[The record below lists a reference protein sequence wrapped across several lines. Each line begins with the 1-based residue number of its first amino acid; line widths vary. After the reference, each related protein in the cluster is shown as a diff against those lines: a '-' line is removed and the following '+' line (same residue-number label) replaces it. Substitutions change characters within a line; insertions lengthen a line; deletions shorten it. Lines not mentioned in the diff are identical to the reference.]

1 MDELSA
7 KERAEAKI
15 NLYLDVL
22 GGMPNGYHEIISVMQ
37 SVSLAD
43 EVTVRL
49 VQGSGDGI
57 INTGLRPGVAH
68 SGDKAVTYAPG
79 LPQGEGNTA
88 TRAALA
94 FFSSAG
100 IDGYRAEISIE
111 KRIPA
116 EAGLGGGSSD
126 AAAVLRALNRLT
138 GAQLSDDKLRE
149 IALAVGSDVP
159 FCVSGGTALA
169 RGRGEILEAL
179 PPFPARFCVII
190 KPAFSISTREM
201 YKEIDRL
208 RPRGGGD
215 IGGLVSAI
223 EAGDKHAAASRVYNV
238 FEDVLPPNFRAE
250 IFGIKRRLM
259 DSGAL
264 AAAMTGTGSAV
275 FALFDTE
282 DGAAAAQAVL
292 SGAYKSCFA
301 AEFTSGFS

>member
-1 MDELSA
+1 MDEFST

-15 NLYLDVL
+15 NLYLDVI
-22 GGMPNGYHEIISVMQ
+22 GDMPNGYHEIISVMQ

-49 VQGSGDGI
+49 VRGAGGGLT
-57 INTGLRPGVAH
+57 NTGLLPEVAH

-111 KRIPA
+111 KRVPA

-138 GAQLSDDKLRE
+138 GAGLSEDKLRE
-149 IALAVGSDVP
+149 IALSVGSDVP
-159 FCVSGGTALA
+159 FCVSGGTATA

-179 PPFPARFCVII
+179 PPFPACFCVIV

-201 YKEIDRL
+201 YSEIDRL
-208 RPRGGGD
+208 DPRGGAGIDALVTAIGSGD
-215 IGGLVSAI
+215 IR
-223 EAGDKHAAASRVYNV
+223 AAAGCVYNV
-238 FEDVLPPNFRAE
+238 FEDVLPQNFRAE

-275 FALFDTE
+275 FALFE
-282 DGAAAAQAVL
+282 SESGAAAARAAL
-292 SGAYKSCFA
+292 SGDYESCFV
-301 AEFTSGFS
+301 AEFTGGE

>member
-1 MDELSA
+1 MDELFT

-15 NLYLDVL
+15 NLYLDVI
-22 GGMPNGYHEIISVMQ
+22 GDMPNGYHEIISVMQ

-49 VQGSGDGI
+49 VQGSG
-57 INTGLRPGVAH
+57 AEAE
-68 SGDKAVTYAPG
+68 AVTYAPG
-79 LPQGEGNTA
+79 LPQGDGNTA

-100 IDGYRAEISIE
+100 IDGYRAEIGIE
-111 KRIPA
+111 KHIPA

-138 GAQLSDDKLRE
+138 GAKLSDDKLRE
-149 IALAVGSDVP
+149 IALTVGSDVP

-179 PPFPARFCVII
+179 PPFPAHFCVIV

-201 YKEIDRL
+201 YKEIDKL
-208 RPRGGGD
+208 RPCGGGD
-215 IGGLVSAI
+215 IGGLVPAI
-223 EAGDKHAAASRVYNV
+223 ESGGKHAAASRVYNV
-238 FEDVLPPNFRAE
+238 FEDVLPQNFRAE
-250 IFGIKRRLM
+250 ILGIKSRLT

-275 FALFDTE
+275 FALFESE
-282 DGAAAAQAVL
+282 DGAAAARAAL
-292 SGAYKSCFA
+292 PGAYKSCFV
-301 AEFTSGFS
+301 AELTSGAS